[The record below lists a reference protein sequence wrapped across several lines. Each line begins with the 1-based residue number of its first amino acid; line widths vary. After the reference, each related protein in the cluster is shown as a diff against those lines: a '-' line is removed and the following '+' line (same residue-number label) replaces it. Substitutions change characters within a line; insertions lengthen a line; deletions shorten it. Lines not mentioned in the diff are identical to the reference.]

1 MKFPSVIPLYGS
13 PYTEKN
19 TCFHQNCLILEQF
32 HFWGV
37 FGSRICFIFEQL
49 AILFERFVWYNIIRF
64 GKLHLFPLKFILSPG
79 KYIRKETDMNIQ
91 NEAPIRALAIAP
103 YESMAVS
110 LVHAAESFPSIRL
123 EVHTGDLEQG
133 LEIVNRLD
141 PANFDV
147 IISRGGTAEMI
158 RSVTDLPV
166 VEISV
171 SIYDVLRAIKLSDI
185 FMIQDH
191 G

>member
-1 MKFPSVIPLYGS
+1 
-13 PYTEKN
+13 
-19 TCFHQNCLILEQF
+19 
-32 HFWGV
+32 
-37 FGSRICFIFEQL
+37 
-49 AILFERFVWYNIIRF
+49 
-64 GKLHLFPLKFILSPG
+64 
-79 KYIRKETDMNIQ
+79 MNIQ

-103 YESMAVS
+103 YESMAIS
-110 LVHAAESFPSIRL
+110 LVHAAESFSGIHL

-171 SIYDVLRAIKLSDI
+171 SIYDVLRAIKLSESYTDRFAVVGFPAVTNNAHI
-185 FMIQDH
+185 LCSLLGLNVPIRTVSDAEWMIRIELSRQTC
-191 G
+191 